1 MRSPHLAVVEVNG
14 EPEEEA
20 GLSETFPTS
29 HLKMGLVNSRVL
41 GSVCR
46 MKWSHQ
52 RFFFSIYL
60 VVFLCLQ
67 HWDCNQSCSVSPGNK
82 KV

>member
-1 MRSPHLAVVEVNG
+1 MRPPHLAVVEVNG

-46 MKWSHQ
+46 TKWSHQ
-52 RFFFSIYL
+52 RFFFFHLFGCFSL
-60 VVFLCLQ
+60 LATL
-67 HWDCNQSCSVSPGNK
+67 GL
-82 KV
+82 